1 MACWK
6 ARSATILVG
15 IILVLEFQTRTILNW
30 PTTISKNSIATRM
43 VRSTQLNGRS
53 AGPIWIEISTIVAHD
68 SSSAISFGSSHPI
81 TVSRCT
87 PIASKRLRV
96 AGYGH
101 CKTRGFRATERQSA
115 TLTARKGVPMISE
128 QTVMAND
135 MPSSEPKSGLSV
147 GRIATVLAIGVAV
160 AAFFYFDLGRF
171 LSLQALKDNR
181 DDLLLFTETHSAVAA
196 ALFVLAYV
204 AVTGLSL
211 PGAVIL
217 TLAGGFLFGA
227 VWGTLFVNLGATAGA
242 TLAFLASRY
251 LLRDWVERKFG
262 KWLGPVQQGFEK
274 NAFSYL
280 MTLRLIPLFP
290 FFVVNLVSGLTRMNV
305 GTYLAATALGIIPG
319 SFVYAY
325 AGRQLGTINSL
336 KDIASPGVIGAF
348 VLLGLL
354 ALVPSLYKKW
364 SGKPA

>member
-1 MACWK
+1 M
-6 ARSATILVG
+6 
-15 IILVLEFQTRTILNW
+15 
-30 PTTISKNSIATRM
+30 ISKH
-43 VRSTQLNGRS
+43 
-53 AGPIWIEISTIVAHD
+53 TIM
-68 SSSAISFGSSHPI
+68 
-81 TVSRCT
+81 T
-87 PIASKRLRV
+87 
-96 AGYGH
+96 
-101 CKTRGFRATERQSA
+101 
-115 TLTARKGVPMISE
+115 
-128 QTVMAND
+128 ND
-135 MPSSEPKSGLSV
+135 MPTSEAKSGLNA
-147 GRIATVLAIGVAV
+147 GKIAVILALGIAV
-160 AAFFYFDLGRF
+160 AAFFYFDLGQF

-181 DDLLLFTETHSAVAA
+181 DYLLSFTETHAGVAA

-217 TLAGGFLFGA
+217 TLAGGFLFGF
-227 VWGTLFVNLGATAGA
+227 VWGTLFVNLGATTGA

-262 KWLGPVQQGFEK
+262 KWLGPVQQGFTN

-280 MTLRLIPLFP
+280 LTLRLIPLFP
-290 FFVVNLVSGLTRMNV
+290 FFVINLVSGLTRMNV
-305 GTYLAATALGIIPG
+305 GTYIAATALGIIPG

-325 AGRQLGTINSL
+325 AGQQLGMINSL

-354 ALVPSLYKKW
+354 ALAPSLYKKW

>member
-1 MACWK
+1 MIHDEVAM
-6 ARSATILVG
+6 
-15 IILVLEFQTRTILNW
+15 
-30 PTTISKNSIATRM
+30 PTPVSETAVPAN
-43 VRSTQLNGRS
+43 
-53 AGPIWIEISTIVAHD
+53 
-68 SSSAISFGSSHPI
+68 SSAWK
-81 TVSRCT
+81 
-87 PIASKRLRV
+87 IA
-96 AGYGH
+96 
-101 CKTRGFRATERQSA
+101 
-115 TLTARKGVPMISE
+115 
-128 QTVMAND
+128 
-135 MPSSEPKSGLSV
+135 
-147 GRIATVLAIGVAV
+147 IAVVIAAAIG
-160 AAFFYFDLGRF
+160 AFFYFDLGRF
-171 LSLQALKDNR
+171 LSLAALKDNR
-181 DDLLLFTETHSAVAA
+181 DKLLSFTEANYVSAAV
-196 ALFVLAYV
+196 LFILAYI

-227 VWGTLFVNLGATAGA
+227 VLGTIFVNLGATVGA

-251 LLRDWVERKFG
+251 LLRDWVERRFG
-262 KWLGPVQQGFEK
+262 KWLGPVQQGFAK

-280 MTLRLIPLFP
+280 LTLRLIPLFP

-305 GTYLAATALGIIPG
+305 GAYVVATALGIIPG

-354 ALVPSLYKKW
+354 ALVPNLYKKW